1 MTVILYQFVRTV
13 LKAVY
18 LIPFRFRFI
27 GTENIPKEGGIIFCP
42 NHISNHDPI
51 TITIAQKRPLSF
63 MGKDSLFRFPLIG
76 WILRKIGAFPVK
88 RGAGDIGAVK
98 KAIEVIQSG
107 NALVMFPE
115 GTRNKTEELLL
126 EFKTGAALVAKK
138 GNGKIVPVA
147 IIGKYRLF
155 SSITVAFGT
164 PVSPE
169 NFGEKPD
176 LHTMMD
182 EVKHQVAQMITNGGS
197 LPKSTPQ
204 PQEENK
210 TV

>member
-1 MTVILYQFVRTV
+1 MYKLLRGL

-18 LIPFRFRFI
+18 LLPFRFRFL
-27 GTENIPKEGGIIFCP
+27 GTENIPAEGGIIFCP

-51 TITIAQKRPLSF
+51 TITIAQKRTLTF
-63 MGKDSLFRFPLIG
+63 MGKDSLFKIPLIG

-98 KAIEVIQSG
+98 KAIEIIQNQ

-115 GTRNKTEELLL
+115 GTRNKTDELLL

-138 GNGKIVPVA
+138 GGGKIIPVA

-155 SSITVAFGT
+155 SRITVQFGT

-169 NFGEKPD
+169 DFGEKPD
-176 LHTMMD
+176 LHAMME
-182 EVKHQVAQMITNGGS
+182 EVKQQVAKMITNGGS
-197 LPKSTPQ
+197 VLHKQ
-204 PQEENK
+204 
-210 TV
+210 

>member
-1 MTVILYQFVRTV
+1 MLYQFVRAI

-18 LIPFRFRFI
+18 LIPFRFRFT
-27 GTENIPKEGGIIFCP
+27 GTENIPKSGGIIFCP

-63 MGKDSLFRFPLIG
+63 MGKDSLFRIPILG
-76 WILRKIGAFPVK
+76 WIIRKIGAFPVK

-98 KAIEVIQSG
+98 KAIEIIANG

-115 GTRNKTEELLL
+115 GTRNKSEELLL
-126 EFKTGAALVAKK
+126 EFKSGAALVAKK
-138 GNGKIVPVA
+138 GGGTIVPVA

-155 SSITVAFGT
+155 SPITVAFGT

-169 NFGEKPD
+169 SFGEKPD
-176 LHTMMD
+176 LNAMMA
-182 EVKHQVAQMITNGGS
+182 EVKHQVKKMMENGGC
-197 LPKSTPQ
+197 L
-204 PQEENK
+204 
-210 TV
+210 